1 MLLVLVH
8 EWEWCGR
15 LVSHN
20 ISRDLMFTH
29 PANEN
34 ELDWINPYEL
44 SFRIRVIREKVFV
57 EIKYIKSISE
67 YV

>member
-1 MLLVLVH
+1 MN
-8 EWEWCGR
+8 

-20 ISRDLMFTH
+20 VSCDLMFTH

-44 SFRIRVIREKVFV
+44 SFRIRVIREKGIEFV
-57 EIKYIKSISE
+57 ETKYIKSISE

>member
-1 MLLVLVH
+1 MN
-8 EWEWCGR
+8 

-20 ISRDLMFTH
+20 VSRDLMFTH

-44 SFRIRVIREKVFV
+44 SFRIRVIREKGIEFV
-57 EIKYIKSISE
+57 ETKYIKSISE
-67 YV
+67 